1 MVDRIRQLIQARQ
14 LSPTQFADA
23 IGVARPIVSHIL
35 GGRNKPSLEVVQ
47 KIIAAFPDIALPWL
61 LSGQGDMLSTPSTAP
76 VASEPA
82 PAALEAAAPR
92 SSTRRVPRKAEEPV
106 KASETLR
113 PLPRPVA
120 PADETVAVEPAPA
133 AAVGQPMP
141 VPAAAQ
147 PQAVSVPATPGP
159 DPTIAPFLAHA
170 TKSIRRVLIF
180 YNDGTFADFSPAQDA
195 F

>member
-61 LSGQGDMLSTPSTAP
+61 LSGQGDMLGGS
-76 VASEPA
+76 
-82 PAALEAAAPR
+82 PAASVVSGPALA
-92 SSTRRVPRKAEEPV
+92 T
-106 KASETLR
+106 SE
-113 PLPRPVA
+113 PVA
-120 PADETVAVEPAPA
+120 PRPPARRSSRSSEAGVKPTELVQPSVDSTAAASGAVA
-133 AAVGQPMP
+133 AAVESAVENGQAASRTTSSDPQP
-141 VPAAAQ
+141 LPTPAAFE
-147 PQAVSVPATPGP
+147 PA
-159 DPTIAPFLAHA
+159 IAPLLAHS

-180 YNDGTFADFSPAQDA
+180 YSDGTFADFSPSQDA